1 MNRNRR
7 GFLGAAA
14 VLVAVAAAG
23 ASLGSAGA
31 EQAGGRGRVVIVSWG
46 GSYQEAQRK
55 AFFEPFEK
63 ETGIEVVEGT
73 GPQIERSRAEVQS
86 GRPSYDVAVT
96 NQAFYQI
103 GVEQNLWEPID
114 YSVFRQADLQA
125 LPEEVRL
132 KYGVGH
138 IYYTEGMA
146 LNTEAF
152 PPGKPAPGSWAD
164 FWNVQKFPGKRALP
178 QCDVATY
185 PLPEAA
191 LLADG
196 VPVEKL
202 YPIDIPRAVRKL
214 KEIAPHV
221 IWWKDINQPGQLLAS
236 QEVIM
241 AMAPGGR
248 VQQLIDKGAPI
259 RLVWNQARYTF
270 DVWYVLRGS
279 ANRENAMR
287 FIAFA
292 SRPEPQAEM
301 ARVAGYAPTNPKAFD
316 LLDPA
321 IAKKLPTYQENFR
334 QTFKK
339 DEGWWKANRQKWIE
353 ACTEGVL
360 GR

>member
-1 MNRNRR
+1 MDKNRR
-7 GFLGAAA
+7 LVIGAVSVLLVGAAA
-14 VLVAVAAAG
+14 GLALGPASAQQAADP
-23 ASLGSAGA
+23 
-31 EQAGGRGRVVIVSWG
+31 GRVVIVSWG

-55 AFFEPFEK
+55 AFFEPFQK
-63 ETGIEVVEGT
+63 ETGIQVVEGT

-86 GRPSYDVAVT
+86 GRPSYDLTAT

-114 YSVFRQADLQA
+114 YEVFRPADLQA

-132 KYGVGH
+132 KFGVGH

-146 LNTEAF
+146 INTDAF
-152 PPGKPAPGSWAD
+152 PAGKPAPASWAD
-164 FWNVQKFPGKRALP
+164 FWDVQKFPGRRTLP

-196 VPVEKL
+196 VPVDKL
-202 YPIDIPRAVRKL
+202 YPIDVPRAVKKL

-221 IWWKDINQPGQLLAS
+221 LWWKDINQPGQLLAT
-236 QEVIM
+236 QEAIM
-241 AMAPGGR
+241 GMAPGGR
-248 VQQLIDKGAPI
+248 VQQLADKGAPV
-259 RLVWNQARYTF
+259 RVLWSEARYTF
-270 DVWYVLRGS
+270 DVWYILRGS
-279 ANRENAMR
+279 ANKANAMK
-287 FIAFA
+287 FVAYA

-301 ARVAGYAPTNPKAFD
+301 ARLAGYAPTNPRAFD

-321 IAKKLPTYQENFR
+321 TARKLPTYPENFR

-339 DEGWWKANRQKWIE
+339 DEQWWKANRQSWIE
-353 ACTEGVL
+353 ACTAGVL